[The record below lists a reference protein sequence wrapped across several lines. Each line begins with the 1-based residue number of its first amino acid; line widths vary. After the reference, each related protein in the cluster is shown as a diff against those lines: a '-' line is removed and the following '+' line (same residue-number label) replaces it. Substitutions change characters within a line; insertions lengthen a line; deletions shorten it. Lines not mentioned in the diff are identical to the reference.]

1 MTLDSDWMILIVLA
15 FGVLTIAYGIGCAIL
30 AKMQTGLVFRP
41 GYEFKQTPADF
52 GLNYR
57 EVWIPLRLPVNTETD
72 TQTEAETHTSEELH
86 GWWIGETQPQQA
98 DRVMI
103 YFHGNR
109 GNISSTLNLER
120 IAAFYRRWGGS
131 VLIADYRGFG
141 RSVSGPPSESKLYE
155 DLDAIWEHITH
166 TEGITPER
174 HNICVYGH
182 SLGGAAA
189 IEFARRHPSITALIV
204 DGSFTSIYD
213 VALENPNFR
222 LFPLDRILKHR
233 FESIAKVYSLTMPTL
248 FIHGTADD
256 VVPSFMSEQ
265 LYAAAA
271 EPKELC
277 LLPGV
282 HHEDVLELAEE
293 TFLATLSKFL
303 DRSNQRVRPS

>member
-1 MTLDSDWMILIVLA
+1 MTLDSNWMTAIALIL
-15 FGVLTIAYGIGCAIL
+15 GTLTIAYGIGCVIL

-41 GYEFKQTPADF
+41 DYEFKQTPADY

-57 EVWIPLRLPVNTETD
+57 EVWIAVGSIGEMNPLP
-72 TQTEAETHTSEELH
+72 EAHPEQLH
-86 GWWIGETQPQQA
+86 GWWIGETQPQQT

-109 GNISSTLNLER
+109 GNISSTLNLKR
-120 IAAFYRRWGGS
+120 IAAFYQTWGGS
-131 VLIADYRGFG
+131 FLIADYRGFG
-141 RSVSGPPSESKLYE
+141 RSVAGPPSESKLYE
-155 DLDAIWEHITH
+155 DLDAIWNHVTH
-166 TEGITPER
+166 VEGITPDR
-174 HNICVYGH
+174 HTICVYGH

-189 IEFARRHPSITALIV
+189 IEFARRHPNIAALIV

-222 LFPLDRILKHR
+222 PFPLDRILKHR
-233 FESIAKVYSLTMPTL
+233 FESIVKVQTLTMPTL

-282 HHEDVLELAEE
+282 HHEDVLDLAQE
-293 TFLATLSKFL
+293 TFLSTLSHFL
-303 DRSNQRVRPS
+303 DRAKPCIQQS

>member
-1 MTLDSDWMILIVLA
+1 MITIALA
-15 FGVLTIAYGIGCAIL
+15 LGALTIAYGIGCAIL

-41 GYEFKQTPADF
+41 GYEFQQTPADY

-57 EVWIPLRLPVNTETD
+57 EVWIPVGFHADVEADTGADTETPAGE
-72 TQTEAETHTSEELH
+72 QLH
-86 GWWIGETQPQQA
+86 GWWIGETQPKQT
-98 DRVMI
+98 DRITI

-109 GNISSTLNLER
+109 GNVSSTLNLER
-120 IAAFYRRWGGS
+120 IAAFYRTWGGS
-131 VLIADYRGFG
+131 CLIADYRGFG

-155 DLDAIWEHITH
+155 DLDAIWAYVTQ
-166 TEGITPER
+166 TEGITPDR
-174 HNICVYGH
+174 HDISVYGH

-189 IEFARRHPSITALIV
+189 IEFARRHPSIAALIV

-222 LFPLDRILKHR
+222 PFPLDRILKHR
-233 FESIAKVYSLTMPTL
+233 FDSIAKVHTLTMPSL

-256 VVPSFMSEQ
+256 VVPSFMSEK

-282 HHEDVLELAEE
+282 HHEDVLELAED
-293 TFLATLSKFL
+293 TFLETLSSFL
-303 DRSNQRVRPS
+303 DRSKRCVRQS

>member
-1 MTLDSDWMILIVLA
+1 MTLDSDWMILIA
-15 FGVLTIAYGIGCAIL
+15 FALGGLTIAYGIGCAIL
-30 AKMQTGLVFRP
+30 VKMQTGLVFRP
-41 GYEFKQTPADF
+41 DYEFKQTPADY

-57 EVWIPLRLPVNTETD
+57 EVWIAINSPEERDPNAAAPTE
-72 TQTEAETHTSEELH
+72 QLH

-98 DRVMI
+98 DRVTI

-120 IAAFYRRWGGS
+120 IAAFYQTWGGAF
-131 VLIADYRGFG
+131 LIADYRGFG
-141 RSVSGPPSESKLYE
+141 RSVSGPPSERKLYE
-155 DLDAIWEHITH
+155 DLDAIWNHITH
-166 TEGITPER
+166 GEGVAPDR
-174 HNICVYGH
+174 QSICVYGH

-222 LFPLDRILKHR
+222 PFPLDRILKHR
-233 FESIAKVYSLTMPTL
+233 FESIAKVPTLTMPTL

-256 VVPSFMSEQ
+256 VVPAFMSEK

-271 EPKELC
+271 EPKDLC

-282 HHEDVLELAEE
+282 HHEDVLELAPDR
-293 TFLATLSKFL
+293 FLSTLSHFL
-303 DRSNQRVRPS
+303 DRAQCCVKPS